1 MEKEFKGKNLEEIL
15 KDIKRYFGENEKRVE
30 YKIIPERT
38 KMTGKEREIVVRAWV
53 KHNEDEE
60 KIAIFS
66 QKFLELSMLELN
78 FSVYAKEDSIEINFW
93 GPDKDVLLANNGEVI
108 LALQFLYNKIF
119 SKSNTKILLE
129 CEGFRKKR
137 EKRIE
142 KIAKDAVDYVLR
154 TGMERILD
162 PMAPWERRIVH
173 LIVSEKEN
181 LKSESLGDGFFKR
194 IRIFPFKG
202 EEGGNH

>member
-38 KMTGKEREIVVRAWV
+38 RMTGKDREIVVRAWV

-66 QKFLELSMLELN
+66 RKFLELSMLELN
-78 FSVYAKEDSIEINFW
+78 FSVYEKEDSIEINFW
-93 GPDKDVLLANNGEVI
+93 GPDKDVLLANNGELI

-119 SKSNTKILLE
+119 SKSNTRILLE

-154 TGMERILD
+154 TGLERILD

-194 IRIFPFKG
+194 IRIFTFKG
-202 EEGGNH
+202 EEVGNN